1 MLNVKRNIYVCFTKL
16 KFIHELIQVV
26 IHAYRFFFSLSSGVK
41 RHCQEVDRSVL

>member
-1 MLNVKRNIYVCFTKL
+1 MLNVKRNIYMCFTKL

-26 IHAYRFFFSLSSGVK
+26 IRFFFSLSSGVE